1 MAIMYKNR
9 LLCIITNYVN
19 EPWHIYMDGA
29 QPGLVLSRISRLL
42 QKFPHD
48 LRRSVFEVKRLSF
61 VLISSSLV
69 KQMVSIKFYPWPACR
84 CPWFEIL
91 RIRNSDIWCRSIKL
105 KRSPWPFTI
114 HVSPLEKGN
123 SCVQITT
130 ILQCSVFLIN
140 CMKGCTL
147 YICIKEEEQI

>member
-1 MAIMYKNR
+1 MDPNQ
-9 LLCIITNYVN
+9 IIKSQICETHPVTRYVN
-19 EPWHIYMDGA
+19 MDSA
-29 QPGLVLSRISRLL
+29 KPGLVLRRISRLL

-130 ILQCSVFLIN
+130 ILQCFPFLIN
-140 CMKGCTL
+140 CPEGYTYKRRTKN
-147 YICIKEEEQI
+147 IDF